1 MTVKISA
8 KKELGVSKLIPV
20 KESNKNFRR
29 TLDFQKQFLR
39 LQIEEA
45 KREQK
50 GKDRQA
56 KIDAGEEVEPIDELA
71 QYEEMNKQYEDMEA
85 FQKLMTDY
93 ITDILHLSDEY
104 VEKLDDMEFYKTQEF
119 AMSIVEAVMNTKA
132 TEAKPEDKGLED

>member
-8 KKELGVSKLIPV
+8 KKELGISKLIPV

-56 KIDAGEEVEPIDELA
+56 KIDAGEEIEPIDELA

-85 FQKLMTDY
+85 KSL
-93 ITDILHLSDEY
+93 
-104 VEKLDDMEFYKTQEF
+104 
-119 AMSIVEAVMNTKA
+119 
-132 TEAKPEDKGLED
+132 